1 MTTQLFEPAAS
12 ARGRSVEAPA
22 VVLPDPSL
30 GATKTV
36 ITSDG
41 ITLSVRDHGS
51 PDAAHTVVLLHGW
64 CLNKE
69 AWSIQIGALIRQWG
83 NNIRIISYDHR
94 GHGDSACAAMH
105 TYRIERLAVDLAE
118 LLIALDVNGRLTLA
132 GHSLGG
138 MTALAYLA
146 IAERPVEPQTL
157 ILIASAA
164 GKLCERGLGRLLAT
178 PASRILYEVVQRAP
192 RAAADDVIRVLARPM
207 CTAATRYG
215 GYGAAAR
222 EALVTL
228 SAASINNTALTT
240 KVGFLPALKTY
251 DQYRTLGSITAKTIV
266 ISGGADR
273 LTPLCHAR
281 DLAAGIPDAVLV
293 YRPSAGHMLLHETPR
308 LVTEAISRAIA
319 LGAQLHGVGEELW
332 CRRLHDEL
340 APTPL
345 LSSRQSRALQ
355 GA

>member
-12 ARGRSVEAPA
+12 ARGRSVEASA
-22 VVLPDPSL
+22 VVWTDPPM
-30 GATKTV
+30 GAPKTV
-36 ITSDG
+36 LTSDG

-64 CLNKE
+64 CLNKD
-69 AWSIQIGALIRQWG
+69 AWSIQIGALARQWG

-94 GHGDSACAAMH
+94 GHGDSADAPMQ
-105 TYRIERLAVDLAE
+105 TYRIERLAADLAE
-118 LLIALDVNGRLTLA
+118 LLIALDVKGPLTLA
-132 GHSLGG
+132 GHSMGG

-146 IAERPVEPQTL
+146 MAARPVEPQTL

-178 PASRILYEVVQRAP
+178 PAARILYEVVQRAP
-192 RAAADDVIRVLARPM
+192 RTAADEVIRVLARPL
-207 CTAATRYG
+207 CTAMTRYG

-251 DQYRTLGSITAKTIV
+251 DQYRTLGSITAKTLI

-273 LTPLCHAR
+273 LTPPCHAR
-281 DLAAGIPDAVLV
+281 DLAAGIPAAALV
-293 YRPSAGHMLLHETPR
+293 YRPAAGHMLLHETPR
-308 LVTEAISRAIA
+308 LVTAAISSGIA
-319 LGAQLHGVGEELW
+319 RSAQLQPDDDADGAAASCSE
-332 CRRLHDEL
+332 RRLKCFKQKEN
-340 APTPL
+340 P
-345 LSSRQSRALQ
+345 
-355 GA
+355 GE